1 MTLDFCQSFSVREG
15 LRPSKL
21 PSGSLSLRLDTDFS
35 RFLTTPR
42 QLSHLLAWAY
52 LPTTKRLQA
61 NSEKKELLSNSN

>member
-35 RFLTTPR
+35 RFLTTLKTR

-61 NSEKKELLSNSN
+61 KEGVALEFE